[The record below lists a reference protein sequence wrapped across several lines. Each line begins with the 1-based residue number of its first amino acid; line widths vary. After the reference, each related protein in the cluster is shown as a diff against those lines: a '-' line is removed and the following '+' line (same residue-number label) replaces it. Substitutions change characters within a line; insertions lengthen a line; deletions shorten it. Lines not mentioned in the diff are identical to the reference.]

1 MLVTAMSDRLAL
13 LLLLGALS
21 CCLVTEAIFLDARM
35 FLRGHKALQVHVW
48 NCTQMRKQRVA
59 S

>member
-1 MLVTAMSDRLAL
+1 MSDRLVL

-21 CCLVTEAIFLDARM
+21 CCLVTKAFLLDARM
-35 FLRGHKALQVHVW
+35 FLRGREALQVHVW